1 MTRSRSF
8 LSYFTVFYSLAKGK
22 FLVLPIFMLLAGLF
36 DGIGIV
42 MFFPLLE
49 RLQGGVSSPT
59 GVVAAFT
66 KVLEVIG
73 GSTLDGILIAIAAV
87 FLLKFLFLF
96 LQEVTVQKITRDLYR
111 AVAFRII
118 YGWSAAEYKELY
130 LKNSA
135 GKFVNLLARELW
147 TFLGAFQHY
156 AGVFVGGI
164 YVTVY
169 LTLSFLLDAKVT
181 AVAFGAGLVVLAL
194 FRSFT
199 RKTKQYSLQTTAQDE
214 QFQSGIIEFMQS
226 YKYLKATGRFP
237 KINQYLVRIVKRST
251 DLRFKMGIIGSF
263 IGAAPE
269 PIAVIFVALFIYVEV
284 AVLGKEFALIVVLIL
299 LFYRTLMR
307 VVTLQSSWQKF
318 FGCSGAL
325 KVIPEAIEQAAAAQ
339 EKIGTAKKESIE
351 KGIQFEN
358 VGFIYDSQPV
368 LHGLNMQFKK
378 NASVAL
384 VGPSGAGKS
393 TVVDLLT
400 GVLKP
405 TSGRITVDD
414 TDYQDIDL
422 PTLRDKIGY
431 VTQEIVMF
439 RDTIANNISFWDDL
453 PKEAVI
459 SKVVAQCARAFC
471 RDFIERLPEKYE
483 SNVGDRGINLSV
495 GQRQRVSIARELY
508 RDPEILI
515 FDEATSALDTES
527 EQFIQKSI
535 ETVKGTKTMILIAH
549 RLSTIKNADYIY
561 VLDQGKVAEEGTFQE
576 LYSNTGSRFY
586 KMCEQQ
592 SFV

>member
-1 MTRSRSF
+1 M
-8 LSYFTVFYSLAKGK
+8 
-22 FLVLPIFMLLAGLF
+22 LPIFMLLAGLF

-49 RLQGGVSSPT
+49 RLQGSVPSQT
-59 GVVAAFT
+59 GVAAALARA
-66 KVLEVIG
+66 LESVG
-73 GSTLDGILIAIAAV
+73 GSTLGGILIAIAAV
-87 FLLKFLFLF
+87 FLLKFLFMLF
-96 LQEVTVQKITRDLYR
+96 QEIAMQKITRDLYR
-111 AVAFRII
+111 AVALKII
-118 YGWSAAEYKELY
+118 YGWSAAEYKEMY
-130 LKNSA
+130 LKSSA

-156 AGVFVGGI
+156 AGVFVGII
-164 YVTVY
+164 YVAVY
-169 LTLSFLLDAKVT
+169 LILSFLLDAKVT
-181 AVAFGAGLVVLAL
+181 AVAFGAGVAVLML

-199 RKTKQYSLQTTAQDE
+199 RKTKQYSLQTTVQDE
-214 QFQSGIIEFMQS
+214 QFQGGIIEFMQS

-237 KINQYLVRIVKRST
+237 RMNHYLERIVKRST
-251 DLRFKMGIIGSF
+251 DLRFKMGVIGSF
-263 IGAAPE
+263 IGVAPE
-269 PIAVIFVALFIYVEV
+269 PIAVMLVALFIYIEV
-284 AVLGKEFALIVVLIL
+284 AVLGKEFALIAVLIL

-325 KVIPEAIEQAAAAQ
+325 KVIPEVMDQAATAR
-339 EKIGTAKKESIE
+339 EKIGVTPKEHLE
-351 KGIQFEN
+351 RVIQFEN
-358 VGFIYDSQPV
+358 VSFIYDSQPV
-368 LHGLNMQFKK
+368 LQGLNMQFRK
-378 NASVAL
+378 NTSVAL

-405 TSGRITVDD
+405 TSGGLTIDGM
-414 TDYQDIDL
+414 DYQDIDL
-422 PTLRDKIGY
+422 QTLRQKIGY

-439 RDTIANNISFWDDL
+439 RDTIANNISFWDELAD
-453 PKEAVI
+453 EAVT

-471 RDFIERLPEKYE
+471 HDFIERLPAQYE

-495 GQRQRVSIARELY
+495 GQRQRIAIARELY

-535 ETVKGTKTMILIAH
+535 EAVKGTKTMVLIAH

-561 VLDQGKVAEEGTFQE
+561 VLDQGRVVEEGSFPD
-576 LYSNTGSRFY
+576 LYNNTSSRFY

-592 SFV
+592 SFT